1 MAFNLIAEQKV
12 QREIANQR
20 LTSVANLI
28 SSSEGRFQLAS
39 SLAEPLRDFRDYTG
53 IARRAFRIDEL
64 AQGELP
70 YYDKDIDTPSF
81 IIGEEGTENQVIIR
95 GKRVMVPLFMI
106 ASYLQIPITQIR
118 EKRYDLQARVKE
130 KAKSELIRKEDQFIF
145 GLFKSIISNPQASNT
160 LITTTS
166 ATISIDT
173 FSEAKAQIER
183 HGDVKAVNMF
193 INPVH
198 QTILRKMNKERF
210 IDFTTTKELLDMGTI
225 GSIFGMSIHTS
236 VEVPEDMIYI
246 TAEPEFFG
254 HIPVGYDITVLN
266 ADEPK
271 ENSFGFS
278 IFEQIGVHVNTD
290 KNIAAIKIN

>member
-130 KAKSELIRKEDQFIF
+130 KAKSELIRKEDQ
-145 GLFKSIISNPQASNT
+145 
-160 LITTTS
+160 
-166 ATISIDT
+166 
-173 FSEAKAQIER
+173 R